1 MMQHSAAGIDR
12 GDLIQYGTAL
22 AAAVLVL
29 GPIIPIA
36 YQSIIDRPLYESGAL
51 LDWRN
56 YARLFSHHEFLE
68 VAVNSALFA
77 ALTTILSIAIGATV
91 AIFTA
96 RTRMRGA
103 GLASSLM
110 LLPMYISPLVL
121 SFGWIILYGPAG
133 YMTLVAQSAL
143 GFAPWNIYTIAGM
156 AAAASVAYAPLAYLY
171 CSGALMLADPSLE
184 DAIRICGAGPL
195 QVLRR
200 VTIPLLRPPI
210 IYSALLIFS
219 SALELLSIP
228 LILGKPVGITTFASF
243 LFDIG
248 LARTNPDYGALG
260 AASMVLLLL
269 GVLLVVMQMSLL
281 RQAQRFISVRGKAAR
296 QQLLDLGPLLKT
308 TGVTAIWLYLLLGS
322 ILPIFAL
329 LARSFTSVLTPFV
342 SPFSVLTLENF
353 ELILTQRSYVIS
365 IWNSIL
371 VATIG
376 AVVTTLLAALAVL
389 VARRST
395 FRFRNALQVIALA
408 PQGVPAILVGLG
420 FFWFFAWVTPI
431 GWVRGTL
438 LALIIAFTCR
448 TLPIAYGAIA
458 PVVGQIGGELDQ
470 AARTVGADWW
480 HTVSRVLFRLLVPAL
495 FSSFVLVFVQMMKE
509 LSSAIFL
516 VTSDTQIIGT
526 TALQLWF
533 NGDTGSVAALAVMEV
548 IIIVLFVFFAGRVL
562 KVRMHA

>member
-1 MMQHSAAGIDR
+1 MLGLDRGSLIQHS
-12 GDLIQYGTAL
+12 TAV
-22 AAAVLVL
+22 AAAVLVI

-36 YQSIIDRPLYESGAL
+36 YQSIIDRPLYESGAVF
-51 LDWRN
+51 DWRN
-56 YARLFSHHEFLE
+56 YARLFSQHEFLE
-68 VAVNSALFA
+68 VALNSVLFA
-77 ALTTILSIAIGATV
+77 ALTTIMSIAIGATV

-103 GLASSLM
+103 GLASRLM

-133 YMTLVAQSAL
+133 YMTLLFQGAV
-143 GFAPWNIYTIAGM
+143 GFAPWNIYTIPGM
-156 AAAASVAYAPLAYLY
+156 AAAAAVAYAPLAYLY
-171 CSGALMLADPSLE
+171 CSGALMLTDPSIE

-195 QVLRR
+195 QILRR

-260 AASMVLLLL
+260 AASMILLLL
-269 GVLLVVMQMSLL
+269 GIILVLIQMSLL
-281 RQAQRFISVRGKAAR
+281 REAQRFVSVRGKSAR
-296 QQLLDLGPLLKT
+296 HQLLELGPLKIA
-308 TGVTAIWLYLLLGS
+308 GAVAIWLYLILGS
-322 ILPIFAL
+322 VLPILAL
-329 LARSFTSVLTPFV
+329 VARAFTSVLTPFV
-342 SPFSVLTLENF
+342 SPLSVLTWENF
-353 ELILTQRSYVIS
+353 ELILSEPSYVLS
-365 IWNSIL
+365 IWNSLI
-371 VATIG
+371 VATVGGI
-376 AVVTTLLAALAVL
+376 VTTLLAALAVL
-389 VARRST
+389 VSRRSPY
-395 FRFRNALQVIALA
+395 RFGGALQIVALA

-420 FFWFFAWVTPI
+420 FFWFFALVTPI

-458 PVVGQIGGELDQ
+458 PVVSQVGTELDQ

-480 HTVSRVLFRLLVPAL
+480 HTVSRILLRLFVPAL

-548 IIIVLFVFFAGRVL
+548 VIIVLFVFVAGRIF